1 MNKYAMIGI
10 IAAVVLLLAGVVALG
25 TMELPAPSGTVETK
39 LDDSRFPR

>member
-10 IAAVVLLLAGVVALG
+10 IAAVVLILAGIVVLG
-25 TMELPAPSGTVETK
+25 TMDVPAPSGTVETE